1 MLRDVDRREDRRA
14 LAFLALGLGI
24 AALMVVLA
32 VWAGATMVGSFHYG
46 P

>member
-1 MLRDVDRREDRRA
+1 MLGEMENREDRRA

-24 AALMVVLA
+24 AALIVVLA
-32 VWAGATMVGSFHYG
+32 LWVGATMVGSFHYG

>member
-1 MLRDVDRREDRRA
+1 MDQGEDRRA

-24 AALMVVLA
+24 VVLLVVLA
-32 VWAGATMVGSFHYG
+32 LWAGATMVGSVHYG